1 MPPAEN
7 VEFRCV
13 TAETVREICRLSDT
27 LAPAQRRMVADNA
40 VSIAQA
46 HFCEQAWFRAIYAG
60 DTPVGFLML
69 HEAPA
74 GAAPVEAAPDGAAPV
89 EAAPSG
95 ADVGAIAPP
104 PEVFLWR
111 FMIAGP
117 HQGKGYG
124 RRALTLLV
132 EQLKA
137 RGIHELGASCGTGEA
152 SPEPFYRRLGF
163 ERTGEMHGD
172 EIGLVLRF

>member
-1 MPPAEN
+1 MSPAEN

-74 GAAPVEAAPDGAAPV
+74 EAAPDGAAPDGV
-89 EAAPSG
+89 
-95 ADVGAIAPP
+95 DVGAIAPP

-124 RRALTLLV
+124 RQALTLLV